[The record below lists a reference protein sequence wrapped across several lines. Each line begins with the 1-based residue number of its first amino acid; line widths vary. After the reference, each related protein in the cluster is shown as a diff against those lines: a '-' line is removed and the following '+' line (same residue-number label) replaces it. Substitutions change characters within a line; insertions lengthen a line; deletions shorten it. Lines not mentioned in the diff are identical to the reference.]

1 MKRIT
6 LLFLLFFTQFIFA
19 QFNANDVKYYVGSG
33 TETAYFI
40 IDFKDGTDD
49 CSYAWGYRY
58 NVTDNPSAADML
70 EDIAAE
76 EPNLTIDITGGYLK
90 DIIFNSHSGID
101 SNPDWWSIWC
111 GGGTSSSSLLMGGGI
126 VSSQLQNGLW
136 YGVSYGFMNPT
147 SEHPATPIPAY
158 SSQWYDATDIITW
171 LGTGS
176 NQSVIVIDF
185 GTDTANIADSY
196 AFGIRY
202 NGTITAEDALDLI
215 VTELNGGFD
224 YVISSTDIASVTIG
238 SRTETAAGTIQ
249 WSTYSGTDLSNW
261 KTENNL
267 SIVTLD
273 NNDWL
278 GLSFGTRRPFI
289 PQDITASLS
298 TKSFNQIKVN
308 VYPNPTSDVL
318 NIDTTEN
325 IDNVIVYNLSGQK
338 VLQTNTQPTVNV
350 SSLNAGVYLLEVQTE
365 KGTGI
370 MKFVKK

>member
-19 QFNANDVKYYVGSG
+19 QFTANDVKYYVGSG
-33 TETAYFI
+33 TETAYLVV
-40 IDFKDGTDD
+40 DFKDGTDD
-49 CSYAWGYRY
+49 RSYAWGYRF
-58 NVTDNPSAADML
+58 NTGNSETFGGMMAA
-70 EDIAAE
+70 IANA
-76 EPNLTIDITGGYLK
+76 EPNLTIDPVTGAGFLNHVT
-90 DIIFNSHSGID
+90 FNSHTSVGG
-101 SNPDWWSIWC
+101 SDWWSTWS
-111 GGGTSSSSLLMGGGI
+111 GTSAQTFAMNGGI
-126 VSSQLQNGLW
+126 SESLTDGRW
-136 YGVSYGFMNPT
+136 YGVSYGFSNPT
-147 SEHPATPIPAY
+147 SQAPVTPIAAY

-176 NQSVIVIDF
+176 NQSLVVIDF
-185 GTDTANIADSY
+185 GTDTANVADSY

-202 NGTITAEDALDLI
+202 NGTITAENALDLI
-215 VTELNGGFD
+215 ATELNGGFD
-224 YVISSTDIASVTIG
+224 YTMSGTDVASVTIG
-238 SRTETAAGTIQ
+238 SRTETPAGTTE
-249 WSTYSGTDLSNW
+249 WKAYSGTDLSNW
-261 KTENNL
+261 KTESDL
-267 SIVTLD
+267 SLVTLD

-278 GLSFGTRRPFI
+278 GLSIGTRRPFI

-318 NIDTTEN
+318 NINTTEN
-325 IDNVIVYNLSGQK
+325 INNVIVYNLSGQK

>member
-19 QFNANDVKYYVGSG
+19 QFTANDVKYYVGTG

-49 CSYAWGYRY
+49 RSYAWGYRY
-58 NVTDNPSAADML
+58 NAADNPSAADML
-70 EDIAAE
+70 EDIDAE
-76 EPNLTIDITGGYLK
+76 EPNLSVDIVSGYLK

-111 GGGTSSSSLLMGGGI
+111 QGGTSSSSLLMGGGI
-126 VSSQLQNGLW
+126 ASSQLQDGLW
-136 YGVSYGFMNPT
+136 YGVSYGFSNPT
-147 SEHPATPIPAY
+147 SQAPATPIPAY

-176 NQSVIVIDF
+176 NQSLIVIDL
-185 GTDTANIADSY
+185 GTDTATIADSY
-196 AFGIRY
+196 AFGIKY
-202 NGTITAEDALDLI
+202 NGTISAEDALDLI

-224 YVISSTDIASVTIG
+224 YTMSNTDIASVTIG
-238 SRTETAAGTIQ
+238 TRTETAAGTTE
-249 WSTYSGTDLSNW
+249 WKAYSGTDLSNW
-261 KTENNL
+261 KTENDF
-267 SIVTLD
+267 SQVTLT
-273 NNDWL
+273 NNEWL
-278 GLSFGTRRPFI
+278 GLSIGTRRPFT

-298 TKSFNQIKVN
+298 TKSFNQINVS

-325 IDNVIVYNLSGQK
+325 INNVIVYNLSGQK
-338 VLQTNTQPTVNV
+338 VLQTNTQAAVNV
-350 SSLNAGVYLLEVQTE
+350 SALNAGVYLLEVQTE